1 MTALLTAY
9 NPVYFKKILNW
20 KEISH
25 TPVGG
30 LFKINGFDQYNFL
43 VDINSVFSRF
53 PYGDIIDRTQTV
65 LSPFKY
71 LVQRPWQPPAP
82 GLTLDQV
89 MQHRTQWYVD
99 LAQPLDLCWS
109 GGLDSTSLIVAFLKH
124 APHLD
129 QLRVL
134 YSPHSVYENRD
145 FFEFLQKNYPQIEL
159 LDMSGDVYLSS
170 NFDQHLVTGHGGD
183 EFTASLDDSFYEK
196 TGKAV
201 LESSWQDYFYQQ
213 THNQELIDFAE
224 QYFALSGLNIT
235 TLMQARWWF
244 YSATKTQCHATAND
258 SFVLNQ
264 SNADQRLVTGF
275 FDCDDFE
282 SYIHYNTDVII
293 NYDSG
298 YRGYKQFLRE
308 YIYQFDKNEARY
320 NKSGKVNSAQFALY
334 INKKTIMTDS
344 RWILKL
350 SDNSVVRTKNLPFFS
365 KKEFDQAYGSSLD
378 YIFNQPSTI

>member
-20 KEISH
+20 KNINH
-25 TPVGG
+25 TPVSG
-30 LFKINGFDQYNFL
+30 LLKVDGFDQYNSL
-43 VDINSVFSRF
+43 IDINAVFSSYL
-53 PYGDIIDRTQTV
+53 YGDIIDRTQTV

-71 LVQRPWQPPAP
+71 HVQRPWSSPVA

-89 MQHRTQWYVD
+89 MQQRTQWYVD
-99 LAQPLDLCWS
+99 QDQLLDLCWS

-134 YSPHSVYENRD
+134 YTPHSVYENRD
-145 FFEFLQKNYPQIEL
+145 FFEFLQKNYPSIDL

-170 NFDQHLVTGHGGD
+170 SFDRHFVTGHGGD

-213 THNQELIDFAE
+213 TQNQNLIDFAE
-224 QYFALSGLNIT
+224 QYFALAGKHIT

-244 YSATKTQCHATAND
+244 YSATKTQCHATGND

-264 SNADQRLVTGF
+264 HNANQRLVTGF
-275 FDCDDFE
+275 FDCDEFE

-293 NYDSG
+293 NYDAG
-298 YRGYKQFLRE
+298 YRGYKQFLRD
-308 YIYQFDKNEARY
+308 YIYRFDNNKDRY
-320 NKSGKVNSAQFALY
+320 DKSGKVSSVQFALY
-334 INKKTIMTDS
+334 INKKTIMTDC

-350 SDNSVVRTKNLPFFS
+350 SNNSVVRTKNLPFFS

-378 YIFNQPSTI
+378 YLFNQPGTI